1 MLNFIIAEVGDTY
14 NTVKEQGISLL
25 NKQKLELNN
34 LVFQIQDLFGL
45 KNQFRCIV
53 YQAPHVN
60 VNADE
65 ESVSDQIKSSTDK
78 SLTKLKKE
86 LLLVIEKMK
95 EDNVKENKIILKAIQ
110 KQIPQ
115 QEG

>member
-1 MLNFIIAEVGDTY
+1 MLIVMLNFIIAEVGDTY

-65 ESVSDQIKSSTDK
+65 AMISKR
-78 SLTKLKKE
+78 LTEIARGSRLRAP
-86 LLLVIEKMK
+86 
-95 EDNVKENKIILKAIQ
+95 AIAAASCATCL
-110 KQIPQ
+110 
-115 QEG
+115 GRRR